1 MKITEGLKIINEG
14 WIKKPK
20 GFRVQYQRLVEGAL
34 TSEISPPEAAAPL
47 DSDVTAWRYARKLFL
62 ATRRDGQDIQAG
74 EFVNIHVVDDAGEK
88 VKYYATN
95 EFEVFNSK

>member
-1 MKITEGLKIINEG
+1 MQIAEGLKIIDTG

-20 GFRVQYQRLVEGAL
+20 GFRVKYQRLAAGERV
-34 TSEISPPEAAAPL
+34 TEISPPETAAPL

-62 ATRRDGQDIQAG
+62 ATNREGDVIQTD
-74 EFVNIHVVDDAGEK
+74 ELVNIHVVNDADEK

-95 EFEVFNSK
+95 EFEVFNKK